1 MAGRSLGG
9 GRSEGGLDGTCR
21 FAKYKGEL
29 GDYDLPFV
37 RSFQLFCP
45 IKISIFSP
53 ITAALA
59 GLPFAVSSALPRL
72 LPPPSASFALFP
84 RSTLPRHPPY
94 GGIDRAQSSVILPL
108 LTLAHPV
115 VQPPLSLPRSPCRP
129 SAFHPLIRFF
139 VSFSFR
145 RSLSVVRF
153 CSPLS
158 ASASTPFRSNIQL
171 LATRTFANRS
181 QKAGNEVA
189 YGFCVHKCTVRFTA
203 LPPSNGATK
212 KREIKRR
219 THTEQAGGRKRERGG
234 GKGV

>member
-115 VQPPLSLPRSPCRP
+115 VQPPLSLPRSPFRP
-129 SAFHPLIRFF
+129 SAFHPLVRFF

-145 RSLSVVRF
+145 RSLSSSSSV
-153 CSPLS
+153 SPLLF
-158 ASASTPFRSNIQL
+158 PR
-171 LATRTFANRS
+171 
-181 QKAGNEVA
+181 
-189 YGFCVHKCTVRFTA
+189 
-203 LPPSNGATK
+203 LPPRHSALIFNYWLRERSRIARK
-212 KREIKRR
+212 KRETKSLTVSACTNARCVSLPSRR
-219 THTEQAGGRKRERGG
+219 LTARLRKE
-234 GKGV
+234 K